1 MKRRNAETPVNPESG
16 ETPQEKPRD
25 GQKYSVFMYITV
37 MFTVVVCLIL
47 LSYFIQQRNNS
58 ETIASLTQQH
68 AEFSTTALQ
77 KIENL
82 QDTNIELVEKVD
94 KYENQLSDLKQEN
107 TATKQLLTDTEARE
121 EILQSDYNTLQLRYN
136 AISDLMR
143 LEAAI
148 TARDMDKAAEL
159 AELLEAQ
166 KDYLGE
172 FSIKFDTLKAKLK

>member
-1 MKRRNAETPVNPESG
+1 MKRRNAEPPENTESG
-16 ETPQEKPRD
+16 EIKKEKPRD

-37 MFTVVVCLIL
+37 MFSVVVCLIL

-58 ETIASLTQQH
+58 ETIESLTQQH
-68 AEFSTTALQ
+68 AEFSSTALE

-82 QDTNIELVEKVD
+82 QNTNIALIEKAD
-94 KYENQLSDLKQEN
+94 KYESRISDLEEEERVLRQ
-107 TATKQLLTDTEARE
+107 QLTDSAASRAT
-121 EILQSDYNTLQLRYN
+121 LQSDYDTLQLKYN

-148 TARDMDKAAEL
+148 TARDTDKAKEI
-159 AELLEAQ
+159 EQSLEAQ

-172 FSIKFDTLKAKLK
+172 FSVKFDALKAKLK